1 MAVMV
6 PYGGPMGLYEGLYGV
21 SMGLCGIYMGP
32 YGVSVGLYGVY
43 VGPYGVSLG
52 LYGVSMGLSG
62 SLWCFYGFLWDLYG
76 VSMGS
81 YGISMVRVVPHV
93 SPCASTATPHLYDT
107 HSTPATLSLRH
118 FRPRPRPFRRSAH
131 YAEYLVRLIN
141 ERGLDPA
148 ALYGAAELRAAAERH
163 LPAGRPPQGDAE
175 SDAEYA
181 VRLRELLAREAPVE
195 PRPSRPSPAP

>member
-1 MAVMV
+1 
-6 PYGGPMGLYEGLYGV
+6 
-21 SMGLCGIYMGP
+21 
-32 YGVSVGLYGVY
+32 
-43 VGPYGVSLG
+43 
-52 LYGVSMGLSG
+52 
-62 SLWCFYGFLWDLYG
+62 
-76 VSMGS
+76 
-81 YGISMVRVVPHV
+81 MVRVVPHV

-107 HSTPATLSLRH
+107 HSTPTTLSLRH